1 MFNFLKPSSLA
12 TRIIVINSLGLILL
26 AFGFIYVDKSEDN
39 LIEARK
45 EALLVQANLFAFSF
59 YLDPEISISFRENI
73 NKFVLKR
80 QENVIVKT
88 RTRIFDNQKENYYD
102 TQDFEEPNKSLDNNE
117 ENKIS
122 LFDKILDI
130 MENYFDRN
138 APLLPKE
145 GYSFEDLENALSGK
159 ITAKEYKLA
168 NGGITVHVTVPVIN
182 NSKIVSALLLTT
194 EEEDI
199 GQILQEGREGLVRV
213 FIIALSVSL
222 FLSAVLT
229 SNIARPLNRLSKAA
243 EGVSNAG
250 VGETPIMDS
259 RRDEIGALSR
269 SIRRM
274 TKALQDRVSAVEAFA
289 ADVAHEVKN
298 PLTSLQSA
306 IETLNISNNED
317 ERKQLINI
325 AFKDLRR
332 LDRLISD
339 ISSSSRL
346 EIELAKGE
354 FKIIDL
360 RDILHSIIEVAE
372 SALSKKLGVTINYK
386 ISEDEIRIEGIPD
399 RIAQVFHNLVD
410 NALSFSNKGSHIEIS
425 LWSGKRGAIIEVKD
439 NGPGIPKESLNKV
452 FERFYTY
459 RPHDKNF
466 GNNSGLGLSIC
477 KQIVKAHGGS
487 IVAAN
492 RENGGAIFTVV
503 FPLTN

>member
-12 TRIIVINSLGLILL
+12 SRIIVINSLGLILL

-59 YLDPEISISFRENI
+59 YLEPEISISFRENI

-102 TQDFEEPNKSLDNNE
+102 TQDFEESNKSLNNNE

-122 LFDKILDI
+122 LFDKISDVI
-130 MENYFDRN
+130 GNYFERN

-145 GYSFEDLENALSGK
+145 GYSFEDLENALNGK
-159 ITAKEYKLA
+159 ITAKEYKLE

-199 GQILQEGREGLVRV
+199 GLILQEGREGFIRV

-274 TKALQDRVSAVEAFA
+274 TQALQDRVKAVEAFA

-339 ISSSSRL
+339 ISSSSN
-346 EIELAKGE
+346 IELSGS
-354 FKIIDL
+354 DSDVL
-360 RDILHSIIEVAE
+360 
-372 SALSKKLGVTINYK
+372 LSSLKYSFIN
-386 ISEDEIRIEGIPD
+386 
-399 RIAQVFHNLVD
+399 
-410 NALSFSNKGSHIEIS
+410 
-425 LWSGKRGAIIEVKD
+425 
-439 NGPGIPKESLNKV
+439 
-452 FERFYTY
+452 
-459 RPHDKNF
+459 
-466 GNNSGLGLSIC
+466 
-477 KQIVKAHGGS
+477 
-487 IVAAN
+487 
-492 RENGGAIFTVV
+492 
-503 FPLTN
+503 